1 MNKYIV
7 TFLMPLLMMN
17 SCVINNNSSSSSSIS
32 TSSSSSYFNPYE
44 YIKDSNID
52 SLKEKIENKEDFIYV
67 ISYKYCNWCQK
78 QENDLFNYMYSA
90 PATVYVHK
98 LDEMF
103 ENLETNNNDEP
114 LFGIDKYNAA
124 KEEYRLLASF
134 IEKVGDFILGEN
146 GPYIKEN
153 YTERFGVKEPSLV
166 YPSTLLFNDGELVV
180 EFSYIGYGWS
190 ETKESFQSFINVFN
204 NIKNF

>member
-44 YIKDSNID
+44 YIKDSNIE

-114 LFGIDKYNAA
+114 LFGVDKYNAA

-146 GPYIKEN
+146 G
-153 YTERFGVKEPSLV
+153 PSLV